1 MIDYRQKAFTW
12 NASYKAITAFALFM
26 CLAAVNTQATPE
38 LTDEQLSLLQD
49 QRYVPADQIE
59 ALNKDYP
66 IPLLSLTVSAERLTT
81 NTDKFSIVAVYQSMG
96 VSLREQSYLIDTPSI
111 AGLDFSDAIKK
122 KCDQSPETFFGN
134 MVVDGALGFNVNW

>member
-1 MIDYRQKAFTW
+1 MIDNCQKAFTW
-12 NASYKAITAFALFM
+12 NAPSNAITALALFLCM
-26 CLAAVNTQATPE
+26 TAFSAQATPE

-59 ALNKDYP
+59 ALNQDYP

-96 VSLREQSYLIDTPSI
+96 VNLRERSYLVDAPSI

-122 KCDQSPETFFGN
+122 KCAQSPETFFGD
-134 MVVDGALGFNVNW
+134 MIVDGALGFNVSW